1 LLQGVRDIG
10 FLQLLKPTLIGFTGL
25 ALLGRAGELVRP
37 HLIARRTN
45 LSMASQMG
53 VWTVERV
60 FDLAAFA
67 TIAAIDI
74 FVAKNLPDLHQFR
87 VAAYILSAVL
97 AVLVLMAFVIHAYGT
112 RICSSLEARFG
123 HMHPLA
129 RTLAAKVEGFIE
141 GLNTVDSG
149 AAFIQ
154 VALLSCATW
163 LVITLSYFEI
173 LHAFPG
179 LRGLPYSSIVL
190 LVGFSMI
197 GGLVQL
203 PAVGG
208 GAQLATI
215 LALARI
221 FAVPT
226 ELAVSA
232 GILLWLVSFQAVT
245 PVGLLLAR
253 RDDISIRGIS
263 YGVKTEEPANFPGT
277 PAEDLAT

>member
-1 LLQGVRDIG
+1 
-10 FLQLLKPTLIGFTGL
+10 
-25 ALLGRAGELVRP
+25 
-37 HLIARRTN
+37 
-45 LSMASQMG
+45 M
-53 VWTVERV
+53 
-60 FDLAAFA
+60 
-67 TIAAIDI
+67 
-74 FVAKNLPDLHQFR
+74 
-87 VAAYILSAVL
+87 
-97 AVLVLMAFVIHAYGT
+97 
-112 RICSSLEARFG
+112 
-123 HMHPLA
+123 

-141 GLNTVDSG
+141 GLNTVHSG
-149 AAFIQ
+149 AAFTQ

-179 LRGLPYSSIVL
+179 LRGLRYSSTVL
-190 LVGFSMI
+190 LVGFSII

-263 YGVKTEEPANFPGT
+263 YELKTEEPANFPGA